1 MEAATVTETLGAS
14 TVVDGTEYVILQ
26 KDAYID
32 ADSFKIVRA
41 SVRASSSDQAIR
53 QHLDTIDGDPAGVY
67 VAVPA
72 RSWKPTKVAV
82 QTQTRI
88 VLEES

>member
-1 MEAATVTETLGAS
+1 MTDTDPVTTQ
-14 TVVDGTEYVILQ
+14 YVILRHLGG
-26 KDAYID
+26 ID
-32 ADSFKIVRA
+32 DDWTVAA
-41 SVRASSSDQAIR
+41 TTVRASSANQAIR

-82 QTQTRI
+82 QTQTRV
-88 VLEES
+88 VLEDA